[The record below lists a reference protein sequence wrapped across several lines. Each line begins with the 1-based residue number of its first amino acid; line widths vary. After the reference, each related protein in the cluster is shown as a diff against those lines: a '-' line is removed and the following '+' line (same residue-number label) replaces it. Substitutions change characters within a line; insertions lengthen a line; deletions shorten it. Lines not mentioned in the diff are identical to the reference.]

1 MTTRTAALSNAGLLL
16 TVGLLL
22 SACGSPDGIAAPDA
36 ADVAEDAENLDAS
49 QLAADGLVSTSWP
62 TAEDPGMPFY
72 ARVELLPPFVFN
84 DGEWA
89 AVVFYRDPG
98 CVPTD
103 FNLISVFDV
112 PGAFTCPHTVRGTS
126 LWNGAPFAGAPRHI
140 NIEGNGAVPVWF
152 VPWEAVRARAKADGV
167 LTVADLSAIDGLLV
181 GHADRYTETLHPHPD
196 PALGGGGHPNP
207 KMIIDATGQ
216 LGDGRDFKLHISW
229 VRDVVRSIRIDFR

>member
-1 MTTRTAALSNAGLLL
+1 MSNRTTLLLTAALALAACQGSNGI
-16 TVGLLL
+16 VG
-22 SACGSPDGIAAPDA
+22 SEEADAP
-36 ADVAEDAENLDAS
+36 ERIDAS
-49 QLAADGLVSTSWP
+49 QRAADGLASTSWP

-112 PGAFTCPHTVRGTS
+112 PAAFTCPHTVHGTS
-126 LWNGAPFAGAPRHI
+126 LWNGAPFAGAPRRI

-152 VPWEAVRARAKADGV
+152 VPWETVEAQAKAGGV
-167 LTVADLSAIDGLLV
+167 LTVADLSAIDQLLV
-181 GHADRYTETLHPHPD
+181 GYANRYTETLHPHPA

-229 VRDVVRSIRIDFR
+229 IRDVVRSIRIDFR